1 MGKREK
7 KPVLQ
12 PGTIEQ
18 AESVM
23 SEYAMLDAQII
34 MIQSMMDQKITA
46 IREEWA
52 DSLQDLAEQKQDKFN
67 ALQLFCESN
76 RQLFEKR
83 KSFEMAHGQ
92 IGFRIG
98 QPKLKTLKGF
108 TWASVTNLLKTFLPD
123 YVRTVDEPAKDKL
136 IADRDKPEV
145 IAQFKKVGI
154 EAVQDETFFV
164 DLKKEEF
171 AGENK

>member
-1 MGKREK
+1 MGKKREK

-18 AESVM
+18 AEAVM
-23 SEYAMLDAQII
+23 AEYAMVDAKISEVQAV
-34 MIQSMMDQKITA
+34 MDQNITR
-46 IREEWA
+46 IREQYA
-52 DSLQDLAEQKQDKFN
+52 DQLQDLNEQKEDKFN
-67 ALQLFCESN
+67 ALQLFAEAN
-76 RQLFEKR
+76 KQLFLKK
-83 KSFEMAHGQ
+83 KSVEMAHGA
-92 IGFRIG
+92 IGFRTG

-145 IAQFKKVGI
+145 LALFTKVGI
-154 EAVQDETFFV
+154 EPVQDETFFI

-171 AGENK
+171 ATT